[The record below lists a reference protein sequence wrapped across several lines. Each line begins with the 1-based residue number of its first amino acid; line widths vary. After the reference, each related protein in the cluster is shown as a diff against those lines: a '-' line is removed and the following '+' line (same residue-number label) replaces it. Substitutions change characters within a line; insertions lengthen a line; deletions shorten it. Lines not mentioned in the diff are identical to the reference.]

1 MIGCFKN
8 FFIVVILVNLAACQ
22 SVTSTQS
29 SAKAGMGTEKY
40 VRRINKALL
49 VANQSYIREPEVF
62 TTPKPGSVVTHS
74 SVCGVNDFATDS
86 REINFLWKRY
96 CTSAGGNFDAGTC
109 IGPAKEVLFHT
120 VTTIDSSCVVG
131 SRNNVSRRKITI
143 IEPSKSPADPQYLAE
158 LKKLGY
164 TGQ

>member
-1 MIGCFKN
+1 MFGCFKN
-8 FFIVVILVNLAACQ
+8 IFIIVILVNLAACQ
-22 SVTSTQS
+22 STTNTQS

-40 VRRINKALL
+40 IRRINKALL

-62 TTPKPGSVVTHS
+62 TTQKPGSVVTHS

-86 REINFLWKRY
+86 REIKFLWKRY

-109 IGPAKEVLFHT
+109 ISPTKEVLFHT
-120 VTTIDSSCVVG
+120 VTTIDRSCVVG

-143 IEPSKSPADPQYLAE
+143 IEPSNSPANPQYLAE

-164 TGQ
+164 VGR